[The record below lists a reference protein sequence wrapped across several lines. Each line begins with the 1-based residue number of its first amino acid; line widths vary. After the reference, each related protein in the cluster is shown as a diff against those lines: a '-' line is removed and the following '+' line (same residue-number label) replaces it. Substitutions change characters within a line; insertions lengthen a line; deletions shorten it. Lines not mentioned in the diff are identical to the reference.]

1 MKKKLLL
8 FALLCYGTFA
18 TAQPTTAQL
27 KNNIQNGILSG
38 ATVYI
43 SAQFNL
49 DSSLMFWAPNSAS
62 KSCRGVLI
70 EGYKMAAPVSC
81 FQKTGYRLNSLYY
94 MLSNGQ
100 QIIDD
105 PKSLVVKGDLAYVSL
120 ANVKESLKSLPLLA
134 VNSSVSKKEIA
145 QAFRNFLTQH
155 NVRRLRHGRNRNI
168 SSRDSTL
175 RVGSALLY
183 KGRVVALA
191 KERIYSYRGDLPFDI
206 LAFF

>member
-1 MKKKLLL
+1 MKNKVLLL
-8 FALLCYGTFA
+8 ALLCYGTFA
-18 TAQPTTAQL
+18 SAQPTAAQI
-27 KNNIQNGILSG
+27 KNNIQKGILSG

-49 DSSLMFWAPNSAS
+49 DSSLMFWASDSAS

-94 MLSNGQ
+94 TLSNGQ

-105 PKSLVVKGDLAYVSL
+105 PKSLKIKGDLAYVSL
-120 ANVKESLKSLPLLA
+120 ANVKSSLESLPLLS

-145 QAFRNFLTQH
+145 PAFQNFLKEHKVQH
-155 NVRRLRHGRNRNI
+155 KRHGRNRTV
-168 SSRDSTL
+168 SSSDSTL

-183 KGRVVALA
+183 NGRVVALA
-191 KERIYSYRGDLPFDI
+191 KEKINSYRGDLPFDI

>member
-1 MKKKLLL
+1 MKNKVLL

-27 KNNIQNGILSG
+27 KNNIQKGILSG

-49 DSSLMFWAPNSAS
+49 DSSLMFWASESAS

-94 MLSNGQ
+94 TLSNGQ
-100 QIIDD
+100 KIIDD
-105 PKSLVVKGDLAYVSL
+105 PKSLVIKGDLAYVSL
-120 ANVKESLKSLPLLA
+120 AHVKSSLESLPLLS

-145 QAFRNFLTQH
+145 HAFKNFLAEH
-155 NVRRLRHGRNRNI
+155 NVRHMRHGRNRTV
-168 SSRDSTL
+168 SSSDSTL

-183 KGRVVALA
+183 NGRVVALA
-191 KERIYSYRGDLPFDI
+191 KEKINSYRGELPYDI

>member
-1 MKKKLLL
+1 MKNKVLL

-18 TAQPTTAQL
+18 FAQPTTAQL
-27 KNNIQNGILSG
+27 KNNVQKGILSG

-49 DSSLMFWAPNSAS
+49 DSSLMFWASDSAS

-94 MLSNGQ
+94 TLSNGQ

-120 ANVKESLKSLPLLA
+120 VNVKDSLKSLPLLA

-145 QAFRNFLTQH
+145 HAFQNFLKEH
-155 NVRRLRHGRNRNI
+155 NVRHMRHGRNRTV
-168 SSRDSTL
+168 SSSDSTL

-183 KGRVVALA
+183 NGRVVALA
-191 KERIYSYRGDLPFDI
+191 KEKINSYRGDLPYGI

>member
-1 MKKKLLL
+1 MKNKVLL

-18 TAQPTTAQL
+18 SAQPTTAQL
-27 KNNIQNGILSG
+27 KNNIQKGILSG

-49 DSSLMFWAPNSAS
+49 DSSLMFWASDSAS

-94 MLSNGQ
+94 TLSNGQ

-105 PKSLVVKGDLAYVSL
+105 PKSLKIKGDLAYVSL
-120 ANVKESLKSLPLLA
+120 ANVKDSLASLPRSS
-134 VNSSVSKKEIA
+134 VNSSVTKKEIA
-145 QAFRNFLTQH
+145 SAFQNFLMQH
-155 NVRRLRHGRNRNI
+155 KVHRVRHGRNRTI
-168 SSRDSTL
+168 STSDSTL
-175 RVGSALLY
+175 QVGSPLLY

-191 KERIYSYRGDLPFDI
+191 KEKIHSYHGDLPFNI

>member
-1 MKKKLLL
+1 MKNKLLL
-8 FALLCYGTFA
+8 FALLCYATFA
-18 TAQPTTAQL
+18 GAQPTTAQL
-27 KNNIQNGILSG
+27 KNNIQKGILSE

-49 DSSLMFWAPNSAS
+49 DSSLMFWASDSAS

-94 MLSNGQ
+94 TLSNGQ

-105 PKSLVVKGDLAYVSL
+105 PKSLTIKGDMAYVSMT
-120 ANVKESLKSLPLLA
+120 NVKESLKSLPLLA
-134 VNSSVSKKEIA
+134 VNSSVSKKEIE
-145 QAFRNFLTQH
+145 QAFRNFLTEH
-155 NVRRLRHGRNRNI
+155 NVRHLKHGRNRAV

-183 KGRVVALA
+183 NGRVVALA
-191 KERIYSYRGDLPFDI
+191 KEKINSYRGDLPFDI